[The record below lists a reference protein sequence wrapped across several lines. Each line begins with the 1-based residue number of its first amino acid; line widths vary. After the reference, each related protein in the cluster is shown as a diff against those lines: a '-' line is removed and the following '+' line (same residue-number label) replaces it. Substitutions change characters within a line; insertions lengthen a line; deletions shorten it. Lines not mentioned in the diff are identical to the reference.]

1 MMAGGAGA
9 KAEAR
14 AAGFSRTQQTG
25 NGGEAGAGET
35 AREPG
40 RRREDAVSGI
50 WRVGLAQVGIE
61 KTLGEN
67 TAKIVDFVARAASE
81 RCTTVVLPEG
91 ALDWEPGTSRP
102 AIDDAIETIR
112 QAAARHQ
119 IHVIAGAMY
128 KRFEGDP
135 PFNILVAFAPDGS
148 LLQRYHKVWRD
159 ERAVELPRPFEIE
172 GVRCA
177 TSICADRWARAVEE
191 LPAMDGAQVLIE
203 CSNNFANEW
212 LPELEWFWY
221 VPRALRNGCY
231 VLFANTADKG
241 ELPGH
246 GHSAV
251 IAPDG
256 SLVAALGGEV
266 DQLLVCDLDPARA
279 TLQSARQRRE
289 HPLFRDFWE
298 IGVRMLSGERR
309 PPVAVRS
316 LPSAEVAITVAA
328 AQMDVRNSVEA
339 NLARMTEL
347 VEAAKNRGAD
357 LVVFP
362 ELALTGRHPGASS
375 GELSAAV
382 ARMQAAARQA
392 RICVVFGMPSL
403 TRTGRRN
410 SGVVL
415 GSDGTLLTRYDGL
428 VVDDRGPFE
437 PGTSAAAMW
446 FEVRGVPAVVTV
458 GGDVLWNEIAELA
471 AIAGAQIHCHLANDA
486 GERGRAADRL
496 LRDQLWV
503 NLGYRTITVTANA
516 ARPLSGQG
524 GGGSAIWSDLGRFS
538 RGRGKGPYSAVPVAR
553 AGEAEELIVATLSV
567 PRSNAHP
574 ELITAMV
581 DRRMEGWL
589 QAGARAVRS
598 QAPAGAA
605 AIPTGS

>member
-1 MMAGGAGA
+1 
-9 KAEAR
+9 
-14 AAGFSRTQQTG
+14 
-25 NGGEAGAGET
+25 
-35 AREPG
+35 
-40 RRREDAVSGI
+40 VSSS
-50 WRVGLAQVGIE
+50 WRIGLAQLGIE

-67 TAKIVDFVARAASE
+67 AAKIVDFVGRAASE
-81 RCTTVVLPEG
+81 GCRAVVFPEG
-91 ALDWEPGTSRP
+91 ALDWEPGTQVP
-102 AIDDAIETIR
+102 AIDDAIEAIR
-112 QAAARHQ
+112 QAAVRHR
-119 IHVIAGAMY
+119 IHVITGAMY

-148 LLQRYHKVWRD
+148 PQQRYHKVWRD
-159 ERAVELPRPFEIE
+159 ERAVELPRPFEVE

-177 TSICADRWARAVEE
+177 TSICADRWVRAVEE

-231 VLFANTADKG
+231 VLLVNSASKP

-256 SLVAALGGEV
+256 SIAAALGGEV
-266 DQLLVCDLDPARA
+266 DRLLVCDLDPARA
-279 TLQSARQRRE
+279 SLRSAQRRRE
-289 HPLFRDFWE
+289 HPLFREFWE
-298 IGVRMLSGERR
+298 LGVRMLRGERV
-309 PPVAVRS
+309 PPVGDRCVAS
-316 LPSAEVAITVAA
+316 PEVAITVAA

-347 VEAAKNRGAD
+347 VGAAKRRGAD

-362 ELALTGRHPGASS
+362 ELALTGRNAGVSQD
-375 GELSAAV
+375 ELSAAV
-382 ARMQAAARQA
+382 ERMRAAAKEA
-392 RICVVFGMPSL
+392 GICAVFGMPTL
-403 TRTGRRN
+403 NPTGRRD
-410 SGVVL
+410 SAVVL
-415 GSDGTLLTRYDGL
+415 GPDGALLTRYDGL
-428 VVDDRGPFE
+428 VVDEGGPFE
-437 PGTSAAAMW
+437 PGASAAAMW

-471 AIAGAQIHCHLANDA
+471 AIGGAQIHCHLANDA
-486 GERGRAADRL
+486 GGGGTAADRL
-496 LRDQLWV
+496 RRDQLWV
-503 NLGYRTITVTANA
+503 SLASYRTITVTANA
-516 ARPLSGQG
+516 ARPPSGRG
-524 GGGSAIWSDLGRFS
+524 GGGSAIWNDVGRFS
-538 RGRGKGPYSAVPVAR
+538 RGRGMGPYSAVPVAR
-553 AGEAEELIVATLSV
+553 AGETEELIVATLSV

-605 AIPTGS
+605 AIPTSS